1 MAVFMIIYEKI
12 IRGIIMTD
20 SLCGNIKKLY
30 ANIGKLI
37 TSSLDL
43 QAIIEGIMEEIRI
56 YFDAENWSLMRLDPN
71 TGELFFVIVQG
82 IDKKAVENI
91 RLSPGEG
98 IAGIVAKT
106 GESIFVP
113 DTSKD
118 PRFSDKTDKVSGF
131 KTHSVIAVPMT
142 FRGSIY
148 GVIELINRTTGNY
161 FSEDEHLI
169 LQTIADFSA
178 IAFANRNIYEE
189 ALLIANTD
197 PLTGLN
203 NRGKLDNL
211 TRELERIHAL
221 NRRERD
227 DNNFFIAI
235 LVDIDNFKDVND
247 IFGHQTGDRVLKKIA
262 ELLNSGTRRHDM
274 VFRLGGDEF
283 LVLLSAHSQK
293 QVKKIEKRIIL
304 EMEKIS
310 RFQIE
315 DDYVVSFSYGISSG
329 TSEKLDNIIH
339 QADINM
345 YEYKKKQKVNY

>member
-1 MAVFMIIYEKI
+1 MN
-12 IRGIIMTD
+12 D
-20 SLCGNIKKLY
+20 NPCGNIKKLY

-43 QAIIEGIMEEIRI
+43 DAILEGIMEEIRI
-56 YFDAENWSLMRLDPN
+56 YFNAENWSLMRLDPN
-71 TGELFFVIVQG
+71 SGELFFVIVQG

-118 PRFSDKTDKVSGF
+118 PRFSDRTDKISGF
-131 KTHSVIAVPMT
+131 TTHSIIAVPMT
-142 FRGSIY
+142 FRGATY

-178 IAFANRNIYEE
+178 IAFANRGIYEE

-197 PLTGLN
+197 PLTGLY
-203 NRGKLDNL
+203 NRGKLDCFI
-211 TRELERIHAL
+211 RDQERIHEL
-221 NRRERD
+221 NRRAR
-227 DNNFFIAI
+227 DNNNYYITV
-235 LVDIDNFKDVND
+235 LVDIDDFKDVND

-262 ELLNSGTRRHDM
+262 ELLNASTRRNDM
-274 VFRLGGDEF
+274 IFRLGGDEF
-283 LVLLSAHSQK
+283 LVLLSANSQK
-293 QVKKIEKRIIL
+293 QVKRIEKRIVM
-304 EMEKIS
+304 EMEKIC

-329 TSEKLDNIIH
+329 TSEKLNDAIH

-345 YEYKKKQKVNY
+345 YDYKKKQKVSY